1 MRFCL
6 WNARSLANKFSIF
19 QSFIYSLEPS
29 IIAVSETWLSSYH
42 LDGEILPSRYSIF
55 RKDRNSRGG
64 GVLLAVEQTLAV
76 SPLPSPPDL
85 EVSTIKLNFPKPVVV
100 CVVYLPP
107 LSNNSTFTHLL
118 SYLHQLFSSNE
129 SVFVVGDFN
138 CPDIDWSIINGASP
152 SSSALCDLV
161 FDLNISQIVESP
173 THVKGNTLD
182 LVLTNSAH
190 LVTSIDVLSDKFQ
203 YSDHFLI
210 DFSFRVNSTGPA
222 TTVSPSKSI
231 LDFSKADFESMCN
244 LLHDFDFSVLYDSTD
259 VEVIWQLL
267 KSSIHEAISLCTP
280 TFRHS
285 QSKHPLWFTSDIRHQ
300 INRVHTLRR
309 KFTSSGSQSH
319 FNQLASLESQLQE
332 NISASRTNYESRL
345 VHDYSHSNSSRI
357 FRYIKSFLKHD
368 LFPPMMF
375 FNEEVA
381 SSDQHKAELFN
392 QFFFSVYSQKLPNVA
407 MPSASPPADVLCS
420 IDITVQDVY
429 DTLIL

>member
-1 MRFCL
+1 M
-6 WNARSLANKFSIF
+6 
-19 QSFIYSLEPS
+19 
-29 IIAVSETWLSSYH
+29 SETWLSSYH